1 MHPPA
6 FVTTSISSLY
16 FRSSIYIYIFIT
28 ILLGGGASTWNIAF
42 AFFSLYFPLLIPLSR
57 HTTSSGIDHRVQ
69 YSKFSEVCKLI
80 HAEYET
86 KQQHGHENLIV
97 AVLTPPPPP
106 PHPNF
111 SSTAPSLL
119 SICQKKGILR
129 FYTDDA
135 PGLRIG
141 PTVVLVF
148 SLAFI
153 GCVVLLHIWGKFK
166 G

>member
-1 MHPPA
+1 MCRSTTTPSLPLPVFAHSLHSITPP
-6 FVTTSISSLY
+6 S
-16 FRSSIYIYIFIT
+16 
-28 ILLGGGASTWNIAF
+28 
-42 AFFSLYFPLLIPLSR
+42 
-57 HTTSSGIDHRVQ
+57 
-69 YSKFSEVCKLI
+69 
-80 HAEYET
+80 
-86 KQQHGHENLIV
+86 
-97 AVLTPPPPP
+97 PPPPP
-106 PHPNF
+106 ASRLFFF
-111 SSTAPSLL
+111 SVLSVLLCACYSLHWSL
-119 SICQKKGILR
+119 QKTLAHSHNAGIMK

>member
-1 MHPPA
+1 MSLLVSPILSTPLPP
-6 FVTTSISSLY
+6 SPP
-16 FRSSIYIYIFIT
+16 RS
-28 ILLGGGASTWNIAF
+28 
-42 AFFSLYFPLLIPLSR
+42 PLPFHVDPVMAVHI
-57 HTTSSGIDHRVQ
+57 
-69 YSKFSEVCKLI
+69 I
-80 HAEYET
+80 HARID
-86 KQQHGHENLIV
+86 Q
-97 AVLTPPPPP
+97 
-106 PHPNF
+106 
-111 SSTAPSLL
+111 LL
-119 SICQKKGILR
+119 SIHAGIMR

>member
-1 MHPPA
+1 PKPGGEGLANRAAKPA
-6 FVTTSISSLY
+6 GAAGTSVAK
-16 FRSSIYIYIFIT
+16 RARPQRPQPGARGAAAAK
-28 ILLGGGASTWNIAF
+28 GGPN
-42 AFFSLYFPLLIPLSR
+42 
-57 HTTSSGIDHRVQ
+57 
-69 YSKFSEVCKLI
+69 
-80 HAEYET
+80 
-86 KQQHGHENLIV
+86 QQ
-97 AVLTPPPPP
+97 
-106 PHPNF
+106 
-111 SSTAPSLL
+111 
-119 SICQKKGILR
+119 GILR

>member
-1 MHPPA
+1 MAPAHRNALNPPSRPPA
-6 FVTTSISSLY
+6 
-16 FRSSIYIYIFIT
+16 RP
-28 ILLGGGASTWNIAF
+28 A
-42 AFFSLYFPLLIPLSR
+42 
-57 HTTSSGIDHRVQ
+57 GIM
-69 YSKFSEVCKLI
+69 
-80 HAEYET
+80 
-86 KQQHGHENLIV
+86 
-97 AVLTPPPPP
+97 
-106 PHPNF
+106 
-111 SSTAPSLL
+111 
-119 SICQKKGILR
+119 R

>member
-1 MHPPA
+1 MLLLVCFPGW
-6 FVTTSISSLY
+6 TKQSMDNEQ
-16 FRSSIYIYIFIT
+16 RERG
-28 ILLGGGASTWNIAF
+28 ILLLFDWPVAPIVTPCGGGTRTGVPFLSL
-42 AFFSLYFPLLIPLSR
+42 FFSTPLPPGGNR
-57 HTTSSGIDHRVQ
+57 GARPQRPAAGARGAAAKGGNGNNQQGIM
-69 YSKFSEVCKLI
+69 
-80 HAEYET
+80 
-86 KQQHGHENLIV
+86 
-97 AVLTPPPPP
+97 
-106 PHPNF
+106 
-111 SSTAPSLL
+111 
-119 SICQKKGILR
+119 R

>member
-1 MHPPA
+1 RSLQGRGWRTGPRNRRGQRGHQWQSGTTRPQRPA
-6 FVTTSISSLY
+6 AGA
-16 FRSSIYIYIFIT
+16 RGAAAK
-28 ILLGGGASTWNIAF
+28 GGNNQQ
-42 AFFSLYFPLLIPLSR
+42 
-57 HTTSSGIDHRVQ
+57 GIM
-69 YSKFSEVCKLI
+69 
-80 HAEYET
+80 
-86 KQQHGHENLIV
+86 
-97 AVLTPPPPP
+97 
-106 PHPNF
+106 
-111 SSTAPSLL
+111 
-119 SICQKKGILR
+119 R

>member
-1 MHPPA
+1 PKPA
-6 FVTTSISSLY
+6 GEGLAN
-16 FRSSIYIYIFIT
+16 RAAKPA
-28 ILLGGGASTWNIAF
+28 GAAGASMAKRARPQRPAAGARGAAAKGGNNQQ
-42 AFFSLYFPLLIPLSR
+42 
-57 HTTSSGIDHRVQ
+57 GIM
-69 YSKFSEVCKLI
+69 
-80 HAEYET
+80 
-86 KQQHGHENLIV
+86 
-97 AVLTPPPPP
+97 
-106 PHPNF
+106 
-111 SSTAPSLL
+111 
-119 SICQKKGILR
+119 R

>member
-1 MHPPA
+1 MYP
-6 FVTTSISSLY
+6 
-16 FRSSIYIYIFIT
+16 
-28 ILLGGGASTWNIAF
+28 
-42 AFFSLYFPLLIPLSR
+42 
-57 HTTSSGIDHRVQ
+57 
-69 YSKFSEVCKLI
+69 
-80 HAEYET
+80 
-86 KQQHGHENLIV
+86 V
-97 AVLTPPPPP
+97 A
-106 PHPNF
+106 
-111 SSTAPSLL
+111 SLL
-119 SICQKKGILR
+119 ACGGIRPGPLGCSLATGLSFLPLPFNRGARPQRPAAGARGAAAKGGQGNNQQGIMR